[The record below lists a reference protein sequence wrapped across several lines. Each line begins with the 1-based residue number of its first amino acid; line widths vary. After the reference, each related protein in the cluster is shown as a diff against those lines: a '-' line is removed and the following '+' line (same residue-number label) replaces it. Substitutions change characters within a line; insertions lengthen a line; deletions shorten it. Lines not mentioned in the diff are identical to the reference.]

1 MKGIVFNL
9 LQQAVEAEYG
19 ETTWEAML
27 DSAGVDGAY
36 TSLGSYPDE
45 ELGQLVDAASSAL
58 DTPHEGVVRWFGR
71 VALPMLAE
79 QYSQFFDGHTSARSF
94 MLTLN
99 DIIHPE
105 VRKLYPGA
113 GVPEFDFD
121 TSSDEILTM
130 GYSSQRKLCS
140 FGEGLVEG
148 AAAHYGEAVAIDQP
162 RCMNRGDERCLLKIS
177 FSPQAAVPS
186 A

>member
-1 MKGIVFNL
+1 MKGVVFNL
-9 LQQAVEAEYG
+9 LEEVVSREYG
-19 ETTWEAML
+19 EDTWDDLL
-27 DSAGVDGAY
+27 DASGVDGAY
-36 TSLGSYPDE
+36 TSLGSYADSDIFK
-45 ELGQLVDAASSAL
+45 LVGAATEAL
-58 DTPHEGVVRWFGR
+58 NLPPEDILRWFGR
-71 VALPMLAE
+71 NALPLLAE
-79 QYSQFFDGHTSARSF
+79 SYPAFFEPHGSTRSF
-94 MLTLN
+94 LLALN